1 MIVEVRAAD
10 VVEMG
15 PFRGL
20 YTEVHVFW
28 LAGMSCDGCSIAVT
42 GATNPSVEDLLTG
55 RIPGLPRI
63 ILHHPVLDVEAGER
77 FVRWYELA
85 ARGELARELSIPL
98 VFGVANKIR
107 TDREAELVRK
117 FCEARHL
124 PLLTVLPYD
133 EAVGQAEVEGR
144 PVFESRRDLALV
156 RAVDDLA
163 SRLEELSQT
172 VVGRR

>member
-1 MIVEVRAAD
+1 MEHLSRGTVRHAD
-10 VVEMG
+10 LV
-15 PFRGL
+15 L
-20 YTEVHVFW
+20 I
-28 LAGMSCDGCSIAVT
+28 LAEPYYRSLET
-42 GATNPSVEDLLTG
+42 
-55 RIPGLPRI
+55 
-63 ILHHPVLDVEAGER
+63 
-77 FVRWYELA
+77 A
-85 ARGELARELSIPL
+85 ARLGELARELSIPL
-98 VFGVANKIR
+98 VCGVANKIR